1 MKPIIVIL
9 VLVALTAFGALYLP
23 DPSVL
28 RSFFTG
34 EQSCRAGTYLN
45 LKKPYPLDFGHA
57 YSAIV
62 PQFTDISDTT
72 DTPQRSRITLCE
84 DGRALGPAHSL
95 HDDIRKLGNGRFS
108 HWVARVIFSSS
119 DNSDPNTNGR
129 EYVIVMRN
137 ETVVPEARKKP

>member
-1 MKPIIVIL
+1 MKSIRVII
-9 VLVALTAFGALYLP
+9 VLVALTVAFFAN
-23 DPSVL
+23 PSLL
-28 RSFFTG
+28 RSF
-34 EQSCRAGTYLN
+34 AGGQVCPGGARVN
-45 LKKPYPLDFGHA
+45 LKKPYPSDSGHA
-57 YSAIV
+57 YSAII
-62 PQFTDISDTT
+62 PQFTDVSDTT

-84 DGRALGPAHSL
+84 NGRALGPAHSL

-129 EYVIVMRN
+129 EYVVVIPN